1 VSGSNADKVVYF
13 RQFASKSLPTKG
25 PFIVEALLVVLVVSS
40 TAIVSVGLG
49 VLGAYYAISGVLAA
63 FNPSRPSPFLR
74 ALVPNQS
81 QASGD

>member
-1 VSGSNADKVVYF
+1 VD
-13 RQFASKSLPTKG
+13 
-25 PFIVEALLVVLVVSS
+25 ALFVAFLIGS
-40 TAIVSVGLG
+40 TAILSVSLG

-63 FNPSRPSPFLR
+63 INPSRPSHFHG